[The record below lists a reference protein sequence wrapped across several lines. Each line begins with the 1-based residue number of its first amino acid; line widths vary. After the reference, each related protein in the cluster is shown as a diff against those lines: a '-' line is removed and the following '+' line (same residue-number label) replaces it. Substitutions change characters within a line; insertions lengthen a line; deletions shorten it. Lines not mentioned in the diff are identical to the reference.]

1 MTEKQKK
8 IIFEAAK
15 ILEQIK
21 DEKGVSKVSIPVLF
35 GLLSFERG
43 E

>member
-1 MTEKQKK
+1 MTEEQKK
-8 IIFEAAK
+8 VILDAAR

-21 DEKGVSKVSIPVLF
+21 DEKGVKKVSIPVLS